1 MPPTTYSCAVC
12 DRTGDHRAVRLCKT
26 PLLNEL
32 FGGDASGLEQ
42 RLCSAHGA
50 WPSLRTNLTKRTEVY
65 HSQVRKERPEMWAR
79 LVQLSR
85 EAGRAVRTAQLPR
98 A

>member
-1 MPPTTYSCAVC
+1 MPTTYTCAVC

-32 FGGDASGLEQ
+32 FGGDASGPKQ
-42 RLCSAHGA
+42 RLCSAHGS
-50 WPSLRTNLTKRTEVY
+50 WPRKTNLTKRTEVY
-65 HSQVRKERPEMWAR
+65 HSQVRKERPEMWAT

-85 EAGRAVRTAQLPR
+85 EAGHAVRTAQLPR